1 MGSVGG
7 TMRDITAL
15 LHIQDFFFSS
25 ESGIGCRTDD
35 FQKLSKLYSYSDL
48 VAEIQKVL
56 TFAKQSEDRRELL
69 LLPGLAFTYLY
80 AYLYFELNL
89 LDDIYNKCL
98 ASTLKFEKAIS
109 PKWWD
114 RILGQSIPPE
124 NIVKGQEDFK
134 KHVRVLP
141 DARPILEFLFSRC
154 ENYDHYP
161 HAIRDGLHQIDD
173 LYSSLRYGVP
183 AIIFEL
189 LDYMDAQ
196 AEKRRQK
203 LWSK

>member
-1 MGSVGG
+1 
-7 TMRDITAL
+7 MRDITAL
-15 LHIQDFFFSS
+15 LHIQEFFFSS

-48 VAEIQKVL
+48 VTEIQKVL

-89 LDDIYNKCL
+89 LDDIYNKCS

-114 RILGQSIPPE
+114 HILGQSAPPE
-124 NIVKGQEDFK
+124 NAVKDYETFK
-134 KHVRVLP
+134 KHVRDLP
-141 DARPILEFLFSRC
+141 EARPIFEFLFFRC

-161 HAIRDGLHQIDD
+161 QAIRDGLHQLDG
-173 LYSSLRYGVP
+173 LYSRLSLNVP
-183 AIIFEL
+183 TVIFEL
-189 LDYMDAQ
+189 LDYMDTQ
-196 AEKRRQK
+196 GEKRRQT
-203 LWSK
+203 LWSR